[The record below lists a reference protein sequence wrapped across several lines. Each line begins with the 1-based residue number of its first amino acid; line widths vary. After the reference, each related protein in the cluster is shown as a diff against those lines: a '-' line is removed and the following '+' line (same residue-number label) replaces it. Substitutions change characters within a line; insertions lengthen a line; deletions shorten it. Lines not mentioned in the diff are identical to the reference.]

1 MLQENAICFVVWAQS
16 DFGDETNGGLARL
29 DAGHG
34 AHTPGGSNPSTPGA
48 TPTTPSGGYSTGQ
61 PRNRTNTTHRPD
73 IRKGTFRLCRI
84 NIYNTYIIYKVYM
97 CQTLWATII

>member
-1 MLQENAICFVVWAQS
+1 MLQESVMCFVVWAQS

-48 TPTTPSGGYSTGQ
+48 TPSTPSGGYSTGQ
-61 PRNRTNTTHRPD
+61 PRNRTNTTHRQD
-73 IRKGTFRLCRI
+73 IRKGTFRLYKI
-84 NIYNTYIIYKVYM
+84 N
-97 CQTLWATII
+97 TI

>member
-1 MLQENAICFVVWAQS
+1 MCFAVWAQS

-61 PRNRTNTTHRPD
+61 PRNRTNATHRPD
-73 IRKGTFRLCRI
+73 IRKGTFVAKI
-84 NIYNTYIIYKVYM
+84 ISNIKYNASSVDM
-97 CQTLWATII
+97 CSARWNTVI